1 MSDIAEPDELRQATS
16 TPLPPEDTPSVSLM
30 ALEQLEMHA
39 KEMMLWDDGTT
50 LSIPVP
56 TYGGIMKIPSKDGKT
71 DDIFAWS
78 GTDPDSDIM
87 TYSWDQVLNRWTIPK
102 DKYVEGAARI
112 QGPTRNLMYRPRG
125 VKNERQTMEFCT
137 TYKGTKFNG
146 LTPKEGKAAMPLKT
160 YKDILRHHMIEH
172 GMWDV
177 FNLNDPK
184 NVDKKWDL
192 FVYNAMLPMT
202 HVVKE
207 VERLQSLKDMY
218 VTQNL
223 KWSGE
228 YIRESLSV
236 DMLEKLY
243 QDVSMQA
250 SGPETFAALMRVIH
264 SDSYEA
270 LENTKRTLENIKL
283 KSYAGENV
291 RKCNEDIARL
301 SEQLVS
307 GGHFNNELLCKIAQ
321 IYEGAADT
329 KFSQWATSHLYDPC
343 VKQVKEL
350 RVVDKSALNETLWT
364 PELLIRMSNSKYDDM
379 VASKRYTSMVTEK
392 VTDQPEIKTYIAA
405 IKEAVKAELKQVSF
419 MDKSAKG
426 TSNKTSGGSSG
437 SFKGKCFSCNKE
449 GHRASECPDKDS
461 KTVPENVTINGK
473 SYVFTDEKWKTIK
486 PTNGVKSFKHGTLTW
501 RYCSK
506 CGKWGRHDDDH
517 HDIAARSAK
526 KKLTTESSSSSAA
539 SNIAAVESDENDDDF
554 ISFGRVQCIR

>member
-1 MSDIAEPDELRQATS
+1 MSDIQEPELRQAAS
-16 TPLPPEDTPSVSLM
+16 TPLPPEDNPSVGYM
-30 ALEQLEMHA
+30 EFDQLEKHA
-39 KEMMLWDDGTT
+39 RELMLWDDGTS

-78 GTDPDSDIM
+78 GTDPDSEIM

-283 KSYAGENV
+283 KSYPGENV

-419 MDKSAKG
+419 IDKSAKG
-426 TSNKTSGGSSG
+426 TSNKVSGGSG
-437 SFKGKCFSCNKE
+437 EKKEKTNKLY
-449 GHRASECPDKDS
+449 R
-461 KTVPENVTINGK
+461 
-473 SYVFTDEKWKTIK
+473 
-486 PTNGVKSFKHGTLTW
+486 
-501 RYCSK
+501 
-506 CGKWGRHDDDH
+506 
-517 HDIAARSAK
+517 
-526 KKLTTESSSSSAA
+526 LTTRDTSCDILLST
-539 SNIAAVESDENDDDF
+539 
-554 ISFGRVQCIR
+554 RPWHYLW